1 MTLRIGLYVPTWSA
15 TDGST
20 LRWPE
25 MRALAVDSERLGVD
39 TLWVADE
46 PGFWECWT
54 VLTGIAVA
62 TERIEIGPL
71 IACTRYRLPTLF
83 ATMVRALDEVSAGR
97 LVLGLGSGFGAAD
110 KRWTAFGWDP
120 ADHVSRFA
128 EAVEVISRLLR
139 EGPITYEGRFYRA
152 AAPNIGP
159 SGPRPTGPPIWV
171 AAKRPRTMAVAA
183 RWADA
188 VNAVDALV
196 DRTSVATVRTSVET
210 ACVAV
215 GRDPSTLHLTGWVRI
230 APSPDGRLGA
240 DRADTISGSPSAI
253 ADRLLEIHDAG
264 VEHITCFVGD
274 EDDEREFPSL
284 TRRSLDRVAPILEAV
299 QQTRDGPR

>member
-15 TDGST
+15 PDRSI

-25 MRALAVDSERLGVD
+25 MRAIALDAEHLGVD

-71 IACTRYRLPTLF
+71 IACTRYRSPTLF
-83 ATMVRALDEVSAGR
+83 ATMVRALDELSAGR

-128 EAVEVISRLLR
+128 EAVEVIARLLR

-152 AAPNIGP
+152 EQPNVGP
-159 SGPRPTGPPIWV
+159 SGPRPAGPPIWV
-171 AAKRPRTMAVAA
+171 AAKRPRTMSVAA

-188 VNAVDALV
+188 VNGADGLV
-196 DRTSVATVRTSVET
+196 DRASVATLRVSVEK
-210 ACVAV
+210 ACSLA
-215 GRDPSTLHLTGWVRI
+215 GRDPSTIGLTGWARI
-230 APSPDGRLGA
+230 APSPDGRLGS
-240 DRADTISGSPSAI
+240 DREDTISGTPWAI

-274 EDDEREFPSL
+274 EEDEREFPSL
-284 TRRSLDRVAPILEAV
+284 TRRSLDRFARILEAL
-299 QQTRDGPR
+299 PRT